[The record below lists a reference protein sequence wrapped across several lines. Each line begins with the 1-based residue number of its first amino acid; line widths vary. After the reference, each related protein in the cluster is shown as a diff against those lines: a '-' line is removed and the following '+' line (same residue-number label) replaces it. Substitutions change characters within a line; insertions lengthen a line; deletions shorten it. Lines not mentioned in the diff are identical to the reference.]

1 MVDQEEGQREDQGA
15 SLEELGVDPV
25 VEVQS
30 LVDLASVEVL
40 ESLGQLEGADAGWP
54 SGGAGCHLVAP
65 YPLRQSHLIHLYIL
79 LLLRLLPPLQELTDL
94 KTLKKNNVTRN
105 RSNYIS

>member
-1 MVDQEEGQREDQGA
+1 MEEHLVVDQEEGQREDQGA

-25 VEVQS
+25 VEVQP

-40 ESLGQLEGADAGWP
+40 ESLGQLEGADAGWLL
-54 SGGAGCHLVAP
+54 GGAGCHLGAP
-65 YPLRQSHLIHLYIL
+65 YPLCQSHLIHLCIL

-94 KTLKKNNVTRN
+94 PSLTSWPAGV
-105 RSNYIS
+105 